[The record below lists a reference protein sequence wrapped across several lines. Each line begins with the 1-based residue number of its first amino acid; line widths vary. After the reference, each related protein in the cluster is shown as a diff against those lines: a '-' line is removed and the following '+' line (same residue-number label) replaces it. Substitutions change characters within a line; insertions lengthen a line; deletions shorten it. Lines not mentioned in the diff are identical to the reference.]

1 MKICHL
7 ETLMRESPRSPA
19 LLAQFISKENAH
31 NSYPGVFKRRL
42 RGDKRRGRA
51 NQIPPAACCCCF
63 FRRLQW
69 WATVTGFFL
78 FFYFSYCAT
87 CLWSEESRQKL
98 QWSERSEFGVQWASR
113 ATIESME
120 ATRRRIAPHSKPN
133 TAGAIMSSSIMS
145 SPSKSSSLFTRRML
159 WPK

>member
-31 NSYPGVFKRRL
+31 NSYPGVFKRSL

-51 NQIPPAACCCCF
+51 NQIPLAA
-63 FRRLQW
+63 
-69 WATVTGFFL
+69 GFFSEAPMMSHSDSFF

-98 QWSERSEFGVQWASR
+98 QWSERSEFGVQ
-113 ATIESME
+113 
-120 ATRRRIAPHSKPN
+120 
-133 TAGAIMSSSIMS
+133 
-145 SPSKSSSLFTRRML
+145 
-159 WPK
+159 

>member
-31 NSYPGVFKRRL
+31 NSYPGVFKRSL

-51 NQIPPAACCCCF
+51 NQIPLAAF
-63 FRRLQW
+63 FFSE
-69 WATVTGFFL
+69 APMMSHSDSF

-145 SPSKSSSLFTRRML
+145 SPSKSSSLFTWRML